1 MKSSHRRFLNK
12 VFGSLLIFIL
22 MQASAANTVDQALGE
37 YAWEKRQIIVFAPA
51 LDHPDYLQFLK
62 KLDEFQED
70 FTERKLHVWHVVE
83 GQAVKLENI
92 PLQSPIANGFRKKY
106 GVNTNEFKLILVGYD
121 QQEKLR
127 QNRLQMDDLFAEIDQ
142 MPMRLQ
148 EMQDSAQ

>member
-1 MKSSHRRFLNK
+1 ML
-12 VFGSLLIFIL
+12 SLTH
-22 MQASAANTVDQALGE
+22 ASAANTVDQALGE
-37 YAWEKRQIIVFAPA
+37 YAWEKRQVIVFAPA
-51 LDHPDYLQFLK
+51 LDHPDYLHFLK

-83 GQAVKLENI
+83 GQAVKLENT
-92 PLQSPIANGFRKKY
+92 PQQSPIANDFRKKY
-106 GVNTNEFKLILVGYD
+106 AVIPTEFKLILVGYD

-127 QNRLQMDDLFAEIDQ
+127 QNRLQLDDLFAEIDQ